1 MMSTDGDELLIAKDL
16 EILSAAYGRAKVT
29 LTTAELDIIEEQTAT
44 WSLERASGNLY
55 EAVFTDAYSA
65 GRGQVEIVDSV
76 YPDFVESTI
85 LELPEPMT
93 KRAACK
99 WR

>member
-1 MMSTDGDELLIAKDL
+1 MVI
-16 EILSAAYGRAKVT
+16 
-29 LTTAELDIIEEQTAT
+29 
-44 WSLERASGNLY
+44 LY

-85 LELPEPMT
+85 MVIPEPMI
-93 KRAACK
+93 KRACTEQMQIETILV
-99 WR
+99 WHLHC